1 MSVYHDTRQRR
12 TQFSILHDSLLES
25 GELPFQSIVFDE
37 RIAEIFA
44 EEEIDFGKTE
54 DAVYTPAMVLGSV
67 WLHSAVRGVDE
78 AHRQLFQ
85 STPDIQSMWVIVRGE
100 SNLGRTNDVPR
111 Y

>member
-44 EEEIDFGKTE
+44 EEEIDFGK
-54 DAVYTPAMVLGSV
+54 
-67 WLHSAVRGVDE
+67 
-78 AHRQLFQ
+78 
-85 STPDIQSMWVIVRGE
+85 
-100 SNLGRTNDVPR
+100 N
-111 Y
+111 